1 MTYNYNKTQ
10 IIRKRKRLFSF
21 LGEEPEV
28 HYAELIP
35 PLPSE
40 YTGPGPYTSM
50 YPALAMERT
59 HKVQLTPE
67 QAWGISPISEIS
79 QPAFFNYS
87 YNPFAG
93 LGFYENPL
101 LDSEYVPPPP
111 PKPPVTTPVA
121 IVKSV
126 PPVFSYNPFAKYSK

>member
-1 MTYNYNKTQ
+1 MAYNPRALVV
-10 IIRKRKRLFSF
+10 RKRKRLFSF

-28 HYAELIP
+28 HYADLIP
-35 PLPSE
+35 PLPGE

-50 YPALAMERT
+50 YPAPAMERMP
-59 HKVQLTPE
+59 KIQLTPE
-67 QAWGISPISEIS
+67 QAWGISPIPEMPQST
-79 QPAFFNYS
+79 FFNYS

-111 PKPPVTTPVA
+111 PPTPVPA
-121 IVKSV
+121 PVVKPA
-126 PPVFSYNPFAKYSK
+126 PPVFSYNPFASFWKK